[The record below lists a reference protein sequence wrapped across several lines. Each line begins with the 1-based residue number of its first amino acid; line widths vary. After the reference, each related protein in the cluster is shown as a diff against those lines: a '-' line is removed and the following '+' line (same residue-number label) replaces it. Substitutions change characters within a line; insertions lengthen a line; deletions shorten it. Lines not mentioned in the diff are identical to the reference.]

1 MPKSEPSI
9 MDYIH
14 WLSVEVIGLQEVFAS
29 VNEKF
34 FSATVKGTFVLVG
47 DSIDLAAMQ
56 TVLAD
61 SGADILPIKR
71 EV

>member
-29 VNEKF
+29 VNEKI